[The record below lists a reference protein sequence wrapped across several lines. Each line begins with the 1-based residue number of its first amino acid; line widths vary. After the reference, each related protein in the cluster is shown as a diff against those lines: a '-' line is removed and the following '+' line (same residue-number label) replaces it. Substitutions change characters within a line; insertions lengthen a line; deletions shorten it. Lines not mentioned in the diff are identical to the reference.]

1 MSDDYQIWHSELIGG
16 WPLKSILSVT
26 ASASENK
33 RYVVQ
38 VHWHEVNLQNMEAIK
53 FYESK

>member
-38 VHWHEVNLQNMEAIK
+38 VHWHAVNLQNMEAN
-53 FYESK
+53 ESK